1 MTQALVESGAN
12 VAILDLNGRHTIFPS
27 GVYFPPWGRARER
40 RDRDKTEDGN

>member
-12 VAILDLNGRHTIFPS
+12 VAILDLNGRYTIFPS
-27 GVYFPPWGRARER
+27 GVYFPPWER